1 MTQNMICL
9 CKNKCAKISVQKT
22 CLCGIQ
28 RLNHPSRASRF
39 WELDALETC
48 LARDRISSADKMDCA
63 KNYCKSDNLPFLQSS
78 ELSHFA
84 CKVLCVRDAGTLYT
98 VYMMQVYCI
107 YDAGILYTVYM
118 MQVYST
124 VYSIQYTVYDADV
137 RYLNKLH
144 IAYSTLIAGQ
154 QTKLSVKR

>member
-9 CKNKCAKISVQKT
+9 CKNKCVKISVQKT

-39 WELDALETC
+39 WELGALETC

-63 KNYCKSDNLPFLQSS
+63 KNYCKSDNLPFFAFFWIKPFCMQSS
-78 ELSHFA
+78 
-84 CKVLCVRDAGTLYT
+84 LCAGCRYT
-98 VYMMQVYCI
+98 VYCI
-107 YDAGILYTVYM
+107 YDAGILYIWCRYTVYCIYDAGI
-118 MQVYST
+118 QYC
-124 VYSIQYTVYDADV
+124 IQYTGYDADV

>member
-1 MTQNMICL
+1 MLLKPVWPEIGFHLQIKWTAQKIIANLIIC
-9 CKNKCAKISVQKT
+9 
-22 CLCGIQ
+22 
-28 RLNHPSRASRF
+28 
-39 WELDALETC
+39 
-48 LARDRISSADKMDCA
+48 
-63 KNYCKSDNLPFLQSS
+63 PFLHSS

-124 VYSIQYTVYDADV
+124 VYSI
-137 RYLNKLH
+137 LNMM
-144 IAYSTLIAGQ
+144 Q
-154 QTKLSVKR
+154 M

>member
-1 MTQNMICL
+1 M
-9 CKNKCAKISVQKT
+9 QKT

-39 WELDALETC
+39 WELGALETC

-63 KNYCKSDNLPFLQSS
+63 KNYCKSDNLPFFSVFWIKPFCMQSS
-78 ELSHFA
+78 
-84 CKVLCVRDAGTLYT
+84 LCAGCRYTVYCIYDAGILYIWCRYT

-107 YDAGILYTVYM
+107 LYIWCRYTVLYTAYC
-118 MQVYST
+118 
-124 VYSIQYTVYDADV
+124 TVYDADV